1 MKYFNATVLTKGKKT
16 DYGLYAE
23 SKKEAMYLAKI
34 KYTGI
39 VIKVAEASPPL
50 EDQIKKF
57 KDTLMKNVQKRK
69 INPDRQIGAI
79 RQVAVM
85 TNAGI
90 SVHDAFSEIADATDD
105 RVLEDVFSS
114 IADDINSGLSLSQSM
129 NNFRFELG
137 NLTLAMVQLGEKT
150 GNMAE
155 AMYSLADMLEEI
167 RRNVI
172 KFKKAM
178 AYPRNVMIAMAVA
191 FTILISYVVPQ
202 FKEIFEELGAELPLP
217 TRILLFLEHLF
228 NTYGLYVLG
237 GLILG
242 FLVFKYTIDHNKE
255 ARYGWHKFL
264 NRTYLIKN
272 LIHFSTLNRFTLVF
286 SELVRAGIPIAEA
299 LDTSIDMIDNLP
311 LKEKLGTVRS
321 SVEKGATLN
330 SALKETE
337 LFENMIIQMIAAG
350 ESSGQLD
357 AMLEKVMEYY
367 KMRFDAIID
376 GLSEAIEPIML
387 FFIAGMVILLA
398 LGIFLPMWD
407 MGNAVQ
413 GRPTG

>member
-1 MKYFNATVLTKGKKT
+1 MKYYTATVLSKGKKN
-16 DYGLYAE
+16 DHGLYAE
-23 SKKEAMYLAKI
+23 TKKEAHYLAKI
-34 KYTGI
+34 KFSGMI
-39 VIKVAEASPPL
+39 LKVTEAAPPL
-50 EDQIKKF
+50 EDQLKRF
-57 KDTLMKNVQKRK
+57 KENLLKNVQKKK
-69 INPDRQIGAI
+69 INPDRMIAAI
-79 RQVAVM
+79 RQLAVM

-90 SVHDAFSEIADATDD
+90 SVHDSFKEIADATDD
-105 RVLEDVFSS
+105 PTLERVFSQ
-114 IADDINSGLSLSQSM
+114 IGEDINAGLSLSQSM

-137 NLTLAMVQLGEKT
+137 NLTLALIQLGEKT

-202 FKEIFEELGAELPLP
+202 FKQIFEELGATLPLP

-228 NTYGLYVLG
+228 NNYGLYVLG
-237 GLILG
+237 GLIL
-242 FLVFKYTIDHNKE
+242 FIMVFKYLIRNSRE
-255 ARYGWHKFL
+255 FRYKWHQYL

-272 LIHFSTLNRFTLVF
+272 IIKYSTLSRFTLVF
-286 SELVRAGIPIAEA
+286 SELVKAGIPIADA
-299 LDTSIDMIDNLP
+299 LETSIEMIDNLP
-311 LKEKLGTVRS
+311 LKDKLSTVRGA
-321 SVEKGATLN
+321 VEKGDTLN
-330 SALKETE
+330 NGLKDTG
-337 LFENMIIQMIAAG
+337 LFENMIIQMISAG

-357 AMLEKVMEYY
+357 SMLEKVTDYY

-376 GLSEAIEPIML
+376 GLSEAVEPIML

-413 GRPTG
+413 GRS